1 MALKLEQKR
10 EIVAEVAEQA
20 AQALSAVTADYRG
33 LTVSEMNELRK
44 KARES
49 GIYLRVVRNTL
60 AKRALEG
67 TVFTCLNDILS
78 GPLLLFFGKDEP
90 GAVARLVRDFIKEH
104 EQLKVTG
111 LSVSGQFLSAD
122 NLEAVAKLPSR
133 EEALSILMA
142 VMKAPITKFVRT
154 LAEPHAKLARTLAAI
169 RDTKQ
174 VA

>member
-67 TVFTCLNDILS
+67 TAFTCLNDILN

-90 GAVARLVRDFIKEH
+90 GAAARLVRDFIKEH
-104 EQLKVTG
+104 EHLKVTG
-111 LSVSGQFLSAD
+111 LSVSGQLLSAD

-174 VA
+174 VV